1 MKEQLFKSVFDSAS
15 GVADPIQLA
24 LSLVVS
30 LALGVLLALVYKH
43 KTLYSKEFVI
53 TLTMLPMLMAMI
65 IFMVNGNLGTSVAIA
80 GTFGMIRFRS
90 AAGGAK
96 ELLSVFIA
104 TGIGLACGMGFLVLA
119 AIFTVFVCIVLL
131 LLENTSFA
139 TVSQTRRQITIRVPR
154 DLNYELLFEA
164 TFVNACKYV
173 ELVSIKN
180 VKKSNTLELSY
191 NVDLDAS
198 LTDKQVID
206 RLLAINEDIEI
217 NISKLAQ
224 KKKTL

>member
-1 MKEQLFKSVFDSAS
+1 MKEQLFKSVFETNA
-15 GVADPIQLA
+15 GPADPSSLA
-24 LSLVVS
+24 LSLLVS
-30 LALGVLLALVYKH
+30 LALGILLAIVYKH

-53 TLTMLPMLMAMI
+53 TLTILPVLMTMI

-104 TGIGLACGMGFLVLA
+104 TGIGLASGMGFLLLSA
-119 AIFTVFVCIVLL
+119 LFTFFVCMVLL
-131 LLENTSFA
+131 FLENSSFA
-139 TVSQTRRQITIRVPR
+139 TVSQTRRSIVIRVPR
-154 DLNYELLFEA
+154 NLDYELLFEA
-164 TFVNACKYV
+164 TFINACKYV
-173 ELVSIKN
+173 ELIGIKN
-180 VKKSNTLELSY
+180 IKKSNSLELSY
-191 NVDLDAS
+191 NVELDAN

-206 RLLAINEDIEI
+206 KLLAISDEIEI
-217 NISKLAQ
+217 SISKLAQ